1 MNLSHNKKKTLIL
14 IASFVATNLGTYY
27 VASKSKP
34 AQDEESGHA
43 DASLY
48 ADNASN
54 CSVSIKRLAGYNFI
68 KPVLFVDRECES
80 DKLFPIKQ
88 SVTSLFEEYK
98 RTGDI
103 NSGSLYLKEYTD
115 NEWIAINGD
124 EKYMPGS
131 LMKVPEL
138 IAFLKMEE
146 SNPGL
151 LNKELVFDQNY
162 SLDKHPKFLSKSIEF
177 GHKYTIRELLRYM
190 IVYSDNNATSLLFSH
205 MDTNVFKKV
214 FTDVGLQSPDLTAQN
229 YPISAK
235 DFSIFMRI
243 LYNSSYLTNKNS
255 EFATELLSQ
264 CSFKTGLVGG
274 LPSNLKA
281 AHKFGESGD
290 PTEKHFSES
299 AIIYLD
305 NNPYI
310 LTVMLKGKSYDKL
323 PQIIRQISNTVYQ
336 NMAGT
341 TKVAT

>member
-1 MNLSHNKKKTLIL
+1 MNLSSNKKNALLL

-27 VASKSKP
+27 FASKTKP
-34 AQDEESGHA
+34 AQDKEIEHT
-43 DASLY
+43 DASAY
-48 ADNASN
+48 SGTTAS
-54 CSVSIKRLAGYNFI
+54 CTVKVKRLNGYNFI

-88 SVTSLFEEYK
+88 SVTNLLDEYK
-98 RTGDI
+98 RTGDL
-103 NSGSLYLKEYTD
+103 NSGSIFLKEYTGND
-115 NEWIAINGD
+115 WIAINGE

-151 LNKELVFDQNY
+151 LNKELMFDRNFPV
-162 SLDKHPKFLSKSIEF
+162 DKHPKFVSKSIVL

-205 MDTNVFKKV
+205 MDANVFKKV

-264 CSFKTGLVGG
+264 CNFKTGLVGG
-274 LPSNLKA
+274 LPSNLKS

-323 PQIIRQISNTVYQ
+323 PEIIRQISATVYQ
-336 NMAGT
+336 NMSGT
-341 TKVAT
+341 TKTAS